1 MDQSA
6 GAIFAVGFFEVEG
19 LGDRAIDVVG
29 LHIARAG
36 GIDIGTDM
44 FLWRSLFAGALV
56 FLRDSYLE
64 GFRHRVGGEG
74 TYDSRWAGFAGF
86 GRGRRAGLIAFFSR
100 LGRDF
105 CLAGLSYWG
114 GFAFGR
120 GRLGRGGFG
129 CGGFCGSR
137 FRFGL
142 AWQGRGRGDG
152 LGSGLLRLLLCHRG
166 GGFRRFGRLG
176 FFRLRGWGR
185 C

>member
-36 GIDIGTDM
+36 GIDIGANM

-56 FLRDSYLE
+56 FLRDLYPE

-74 TYDSRWAGFAGF
+74 THDSWWAGFAGF

-100 LGRDF
+100 LG
-105 CLAGLSYWG
+105 
-114 GFAFGR
+114 
-120 GRLGRGGFG
+120 
-129 CGGFCGSR
+129 
-137 FRFGL
+137 
-142 AWQGRGRGDG
+142 
-152 LGSGLLRLLLCHRG
+152 
-166 GGFRRFGRLG
+166 
-176 FFRLRGWGR
+176 
-185 C
+185 